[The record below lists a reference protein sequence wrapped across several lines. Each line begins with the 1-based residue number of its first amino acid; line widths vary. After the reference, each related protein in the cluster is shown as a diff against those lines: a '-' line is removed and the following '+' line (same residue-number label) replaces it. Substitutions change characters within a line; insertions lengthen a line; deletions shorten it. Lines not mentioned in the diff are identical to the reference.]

1 MDWRMSGLSV
11 VKLLVLSNLDDRPM
25 SDLSPKP
32 SSDANSLN
40 PPPTPL
46 RCLLGS
52 IVSGGIAFMIWQ
64 LTQSIAISFATTPI
78 VSDNRIVVRISTAVR
93 TLVVGM
99 SAMGT
104 GIFALACVGLFA
116 LGIQILFTKK
126 TEEEVKE

>member
-1 MDWRMSGLSV
+1 
-11 VKLLVLSNLDDRPM
+11 M
-25 SDLSPKP
+25 SDLLPTP
-32 SSDANSLN
+32 TPDDNAAP

-52 IVSGGIAFMIWQ
+52 IVSGGIAFLIWQ
-64 LTQSIAISFATTPI
+64 LTQSIALSFARTPI
-78 VSDNRIVVRISTAVR
+78 VSDNRIVVRMSTAIR

-126 TEEEVKE
+126 PEEEVKE